1 MLFLNVLQE
10 LAKIVFYL
18 SLPVILF
25 ILYYKDFKQVREQ
38 KNLAGSVADRLLEL
52 ANDEKPIMLNIST
65 DRLVD
70 KVLYEINRRNQVE
83 GRFK

>member
-1 MLFLNVLQE
+1 MLFINVLQE

-25 ILYYKDFKQVREQ
+25 TLYYKVLRQVREQ
-38 KNLAGSVADRLLEL
+38 KNLVDSVADRLLEL

-65 DRLVD
+65 DKLVD
-70 KVLYEINRRNQVE
+70 KVTDEIERRQDMQR
-83 GRFK
+83 RFR